1 MSDSDLHEFH
11 SSSSMPA
18 PQAAPP
24 PAPKMGGANAE
35 KESAAVSLCFIY
47 VNQKTR
53 VLPVC
58 VLPVCFLSSHQAK
71 RVAILNCWEGKQGSK
86 RVSVERT
93 FPLLATV

>member
-18 PQAAPP
+18 PQAAP
-24 PAPKMGGANAE
+24 APKMGGANAE
-35 KESAAVSLCFIY
+35 EESATVSLCFIS

-53 VLPVC
+53 VLPAY
-58 VLPVCFLSSHQAK
+58 FLSGHQAK

-86 RVSVERT
+86 RASVERT